1 MLPSEILRKVRQ
13 IEIRA
18 RGTVNSVLSGAYSS
32 SFRGR
37 GMEFAEVREYIPG
50 DEIRTIDWNVTARQ
64 GHPYVKK
71 FTEERELTVLLV
83 VDASASGDFGSRN
96 EMKGEIM
103 ATLSALLAFSAI
115 QNNDRV
121 GLLIFT
127 STVER
132 FIPPQKGRKHVLRV
146 IRELLYHKPR
156 EKGTDVA
163 GAIAHANRL
172 LRHRAVVFLVSDFV
186 APDFEKQ
193 LRLLQRRHD
202 AVAIKVGDPREQ
214 ELPDAG
220 FLELEDPETGEIA
233 LLDTGSHALRT
244 AFAAR
249 QRAGEARLQALFRR
263 TGTDAVNILGGRD
276 YDETIRPLIHYF
288 RKRANAR
295 TNRRATPRG

>member
-1 MLPSEILRKVRQ
+1 MIPSEVLRKVRQ

-37 GMEFAEVREYIPG
+37 GMEFAEVREYVPG

-64 GHPYVKK
+64 GHPFVKK
-71 FTEERELTVLLV
+71 FTEERELTVLLA
-83 VDASASGDFGSRN
+83 VDASASGDFGSRS

-146 IRELLYHKPR
+146 IRELLYHRPR
-156 EKGTDVA
+156 EKGTDIA

-172 LRHRAVVFLVSDFV
+172 LRHRAVVFLVSDFI
-186 APDFEKQ
+186 APDFEKP

-202 AVAIKVGDPREQ
+202 AVAIRVSDPRER

-220 FLELEDPETGEIA
+220 FLELEDPETGEVA
-233 LLDTGSHALRT
+233 LLDTGSRALRT

-249 QRAGEARLQALFRR
+249 RRVEETRLR
-263 TGTDAVNILGGRD
+263 
-276 YDETIRPLIHYF
+276 E
-288 RKRANAR
+288 
-295 TNRRATPRG
+295 

>member
-1 MLPSEILRKVRQ
+1 MIPSEILRKVRQ

-50 DEIRTIDWNVTARQ
+50 DEIRAIDWNVTARQ

-83 VDASASGDFGSRN
+83 VDASASGEFGSRN

-156 EKGTDVA
+156 ERGTDIA

-172 LRHRAVVFLVSDFV
+172 LAHRAVVFLVSDFF
-186 APDFEKQ
+186 APDFEKE

-202 AVAIKVGDPREQ
+202 AVAVRVSDPREHA
-214 ELPDAG
+214 LPDAG
-220 FLELEDPETGEIA
+220 FLELEDPETGEVA
-233 LLDTGSHALRT
+233 LVDTGSRRLRT
-244 AFAAR
+244 AFAAHR
-249 QRAGEARLQALFRR
+249 RAEEARLEALFRR
-263 TGTDAVNILGGRD
+263 TGTDAVHIPGGRD

-288 RKRANAR
+288 RMRAAQ
-295 TNRRATPRG
+295 RG

>member
-1 MLPSEILRKVRQ
+1 MIPSEILSKVRQ

-37 GMEFAEVREYIPG
+37 GMEFSEVREYVPG

-64 GHPYVKK
+64 GHPFVKK
-71 FTEERELTVLLV
+71 FTEERELTVLLA
-83 VDASASGDFGSRN
+83 VDASASGDFGSRS

-156 EKGTDVA
+156 ERGTDVA

-172 LRHRAVVFLVSDFV
+172 LRQRAVVFLVSDFA
-186 APDFEKQ
+186 APDFEKP

-202 AVAIKVGDPREQ
+202 AVAIKVSDPRERD
-214 ELPDAG
+214 LPNAG
-220 FLELEDPETGEIA
+220 FLELEDPETGTVA
-233 LLDTGSHALRT
+233 VLDTGSRALRQ
-244 AFAAR
+244 AFGAR
-249 QRAGEARLQALFRR
+249 RRAEEERLRALFRR
-263 TGTDAVNILGGRD
+263 TGTDAIDILAGRD

-288 RKRANAR
+288 RKRSKH
-295 TNRRATPRG
+295 RG

>member
-1 MLPSEILRKVRQ
+1 MIPSEILRKVRQ

-156 EKGTDVA
+156 ERGTDIA
-163 GAIAHANRL
+163 GALAHANRL
-172 LRHRAVVFLVSDFV
+172 LGHRAVVFLVSDFL
-186 APDFEKQ
+186 APDFERE

-202 AVAIKVGDPREQ
+202 AVAIKVSDPREHV
-214 ELPDAG
+214 LPDAG
-220 FLELEDPETGEIA
+220 FLELEDPETGEVT
-233 LLDTGSHALRT
+233 LVDTGNRTLRT

-249 QRAGEARLQALFRR
+249 RKGEEERLRALFRR
-263 TGTDAVNILGGRD
+263 TGTDAVDIIGGRD

-288 RKRANAR
+288 RM
-295 TNRRATPRG
+295 RATQRG

>member
-1 MLPSEILRKVRQ
+1 MIPSEILRKVRQ

-37 GMEFAEVREYIPG
+37 GMEFAEVREYVPG
-50 DEIRTIDWNVTARQ
+50 DEIRAIDWNVTARQ
-64 GHPYVKK
+64 GHPFVKK
-71 FTEERELTVLLV
+71 FTEERELTVLLA
-83 VDASASGDFGSRN
+83 VDASASGDFGTQS
-96 EMKGEIM
+96 EMKGELM

-156 EKGTDVA
+156 ERGTDIA
-163 GAIAHANRL
+163 NAIAHANRL
-172 LRHRAVVFLVSDFV
+172 LSHRAVVFLVSDFA
-186 APDFEKQ
+186 APDFEKP

-202 AVAIKVGDPREQ
+202 AVAIKVTDPRER

-220 FLELEDPETGEIA
+220 FLELEDPETGEVA
-233 LLDTGSHALRT
+233 LVDTGSRT
-244 AFAAR
+244 FREAFAAR
-249 QRAGEARLQALFRR
+249 QREEVRRLEALFRR
-263 TGTDAVNILGGRD
+263 TGTDAVDVLIGRD
-276 YDETIRPLIHYF
+276 YDETVRPLIHYF
-288 RKRANAR
+288 RKRAQK
-295 TNRRATPRG
+295 RG

>member
-1 MLPSEILRKVRQ
+1 MIPSEILRKVRQ

-64 GHPYVKK
+64 GHPFVKK
-71 FTEERELTVLLV
+71 FTEERELTVLLI
-83 VDASASGDFGSRN
+83 VDASASGDFGSRR

-146 IRELLYHKPR
+146 IRELLYHRPR
-156 EKGTDVA
+156 EKGTDIA

-172 LRHRAVVFLVSDFV
+172 LRHRAVVFLVSDFI
-186 APDFEKQ
+186 APDFEKP

-202 AVAIKVGDPREQ
+202 AVAIRVSDPRER

-220 FLELEDPETGEIA
+220 FLELEDPETGEVA
-233 LLDTGSHALRT
+233 LLDTGSRALRT

-249 QRAGEARLQALFRR
+249 RRVEETRLRELFRR
-263 TGTDAVNILGGRD
+263 TGTDAVDIPGGRD

-288 RKRANAR
+288 RKRA
-295 TNRRATPRG
+295 TQRG

>member
-1 MLPSEILRKVRQ
+1 MIPSEVLRKVRQ
-13 IEIRA
+13 IELRA

-37 GMEFAEVREYIPG
+37 GMEFAEVREYVPG

-64 GHPYVKK
+64 GHPFVKK
-71 FTEERELTVLLV
+71 FTEERELTVLLA
-83 VDASASGDFGSRN
+83 VDASASGDFGSRG

-156 EKGTDVA
+156 ERGTDLA
-163 GAIAHANRL
+163 GAIAHADRL
-172 LRHRAVVFLVSDFV
+172 LRRRAVVFLVSDFD
-186 APDFEKQ
+186 APDFEKS
-193 LRLLQRRHD
+193 LRLLQRKHD
-202 AVAIKVGDPREQ
+202 AVAIRVADPRER

-220 FLELEDPETGEIA
+220 FLELEDPETGAVRIV
-233 LLDTGSHALRT
+233 DTGDRRFRE
-244 AFAAR
+244 AFAR
-249 QRAGEARLQALFRR
+249 ESRAAAAKLEALFRR
-263 TGTDAVNILGGRD
+263 TGTDAVQITAGRD
-276 YDETIRPLIHYF
+276 YDETIDPLIRYF
-288 RKRANAR
+288 R
-295 TNRRATPRG
+295 RRARRRG

>member
-1 MLPSEILRKVRQ
+1 MIPSEILRKVRQ

-37 GMEFAEVREYIPG
+37 GMEFAEVREYVPG

-64 GHPYVKK
+64 GHPFVKK
-71 FTEERELTVLLV
+71 FTEEREQTVLLV
-83 VDASASGDFGSRN
+83 VDASASGDFGSRR
-96 EMKGEIM
+96 EMKGEVM
-103 ATLSALLAFSAI
+103 AMLSALLAFSAI

-132 FIPPQKGRKHVLRV
+132 FIHPQKGRKHVLRV

-156 EKGTDVA
+156 APGTDVA
-163 GAIAHANRL
+163 GALAQASRL
-172 LRHRAVVFLVSDFV
+172 LRQHAVVFIVSDF
-186 APDFEKQ
+186 ASPDFEKP

-202 AVAIKVGDPREQ
+202 AVALRVSDPRER

-220 FLELEDPETGEIA
+220 FLELEDPETGAFSFI
-233 LLDTGSHALRT
+233 DTGDRALRE
-244 AFAAR
+244 AFR
-249 QRAGEARLQALFRR
+249 TRAQTEDARLNNLFRR
-263 TGTDAVNILGGRD
+263 TGTDAVEILLGRD

-288 RKRANAR
+288 RKRAR
-295 TNRRATPRG
+295 KRG

>member
-1 MLPSEILRKVRQ
+1 MIPSEILRKVRQ

-37 GMEFAEVREYIPG
+37 GMEFAEVREYVPG

-64 GHPYVKK
+64 GHPFVKK
-71 FTEERELTVLLV
+71 FTEERELTVLLA
-83 VDASASGDFGSRN
+83 VDASASGDFGSQS

-156 EKGTDVA
+156 ERGTDLA
-163 GAIAHANRL
+163 GALAHADRL
-172 LRHRAVVFLVSDFV
+172 LSRRAVVFVVSDFA
-186 APDFEKQ
+186 APDFEKS
-193 LRLLQRRHD
+193 LRLLQRKHD
-202 AVAIKVGDPREQ
+202 AVAIKVTDPRER

-220 FLELEDPETGEIA
+220 FLELEDPETGTVVM
-233 LLDTGSHALRT
+233 LDTGSRALRDT
-244 AFAAR
+244 YRAGV
-249 QRAGEARLQALFRR
+249 RAGEERLRALFRR
-263 TGTDAVNILGGRD
+263 TGTDAVDIQTGRD

-288 RKRANAR
+288 RKRAR
-295 TNRRATPRG
+295 KRG

>member
-1 MLPSEILRKVRQ
+1 MIPSEILRKVRQ

-64 GHPYVKK
+64 GHPFVKK

-83 VDASASGDFGSRN
+83 VDASASGDFGSRG

-146 IRELLYHKPR
+146 IRELLFHKPR
-156 EKGTDVA
+156 NPGTDIA
-163 GAIAHANRL
+163 GALAHANRL
-172 LRHRAVVFLVSDFV
+172 IRQHAVVFVVSDFA
-186 APDFEKQ
+186 APDFEKP

-202 AVAIKVGDPREQ
+202 AVAIKVTDPRER
-214 ELPDAG
+214 ELPNAG
-220 FLELEDPETGEIA
+220 FLELEDPETGEFTV
-233 LLDTGSHALRT
+233 LDTGSASLRQAFALRYH
-244 AFAAR
+244 A
-249 QRAGEARLQALFRR
+249 EEERLQTLFRR
-263 TGTDAVNILGGRD
+263 TGTDTVEIVTGRD
-276 YDETIRPLIHYF
+276 YDDTIRPLIHYF
-288 RKRANAR
+288 RKRGK
-295 TNRRATPRG
+295 RRG

>member
-1 MLPSEILRKVRQ
+1 MIPSEILRKVRQ

-37 GMEFAEVREYIPG
+37 GMEFAEVREYVPG

-64 GHPYVKK
+64 GHPFVKK

-83 VDASASGDFGSRN
+83 VDASASGDFGSRS

-156 EKGTDVA
+156 AAGTDIA
-163 GAIAHANRL
+163 GALAHANRL
-172 LRHRAVVFLVSDFV
+172 LRQRAVVFVVSDFI
-186 APDFEKQ
+186 APDFEKP

-202 AVAIKVGDPREQ
+202 AVAIKVGDPRER
-214 ELPDAG
+214 ELPDTG
-220 FLELEDPETGEIA
+220 FLELEDPETGVVTVV
-233 LLDTGSHALRT
+233 DTGSRALRT

-249 QRAGEARLQALFRR
+249 QRAEEIRLQALFRR
-263 TGTDAVNILGGRD
+263 TGTDAIDVLTGRD

-288 RKRANAR
+288 RKRAKH
-295 TNRRATPRG
+295 RG

>member
-1 MLPSEILRKVRQ
+1 MIPSEILSKVRQ

-64 GHPYVKK
+64 GHPFVKK

-96 EMKGEIM
+96 EVKGEIM

-156 EKGTDVA
+156 ESGTDIA

-172 LRHRAVVFLVSDFV
+172 LRQRAVVFLVSDFD
-186 APDFEKQ
+186 APDFEKS

-202 AVAIKVGDPREQ
+202 AVAIKVSDPRERD
-214 ELPDAG
+214 LPDTG
-220 FLELEDPETGEIA
+220 FLELEDPETGA
-233 LLDTGSHALRT
+233 VTVVDTGSR
-244 AFAAR
+244 AFRIAFGAR
-249 QRAGEARLQALFRR
+249 RRAEEERLQALFRR
-263 TGTDAVNILGGRD
+263 TGTDAVDILAGHD

-288 RKRANAR
+288 RKRSKH
-295 TNRRATPRG
+295 RG

>member
-1 MLPSEILRKVRQ
+1 MIPSEILRKVRQ

-64 GHPYVKK
+64 GHPFVKK
-71 FTEERELTVLLV
+71 FTEERELTVLLI
-83 VDASASGDFGSRN
+83 VDASASGDFGSRG

-146 IRELLYHKPR
+146 IRELLYHRPR
-156 EKGTDVA
+156 EKGTDIA

-172 LRHRAVVFLVSDFV
+172 LRHRAVVFLVSDFI
-186 APDFEKQ
+186 APDFEKP

-202 AVAIKVGDPREQ
+202 AVAIRVSDPRER

-220 FLELEDPETGEIA
+220 FLELEDPETGEVA
-233 LLDTGSHALRT
+233 LLDTGSRALRT

-249 QRAGEARLQALFRR
+249 RRVEETRLRELFRR
-263 TGTDAVNILGGRD
+263 TGTDAVDIPGGRD

-288 RKRANAR
+288 RKRA
-295 TNRRATPRG
+295 TQRG

>member
-1 MLPSEILRKVRQ
+1 MIPSEILRKVRQ

-37 GMEFAEVREYIPG
+37 GMEFAEVREYVPG
-50 DEIRTIDWNVTARQ
+50 DEIRAIDWNVTARQ
-64 GHPYVKK
+64 GHPFVKK
-71 FTEERELTVLLV
+71 FTEERELTVLLA
-83 VDASASGDFGSRN
+83 VDASASGDFGTQS
-96 EMKGEIM
+96 EMKGELM

-156 EKGTDVA
+156 ERGTDIA
-163 GAIAHANRL
+163 NAIAHANRL
-172 LRHRAVVFLVSDFV
+172 LSHRAVVFLVSDFA
-186 APDFEKQ
+186 APDFEKP

-202 AVAIKVGDPREQ
+202 AVAIKVTDPRER

-220 FLELEDPETGEIA
+220 FLELEDPETGEVA
-233 LLDTGSHALRT
+233 LVDTGSRT
-244 AFAAR
+244 FREAFAAR
-249 QRAGEARLQALFRR
+249 QREEVRRLEALFRR
-263 TGTDAVNILGGRD
+263 TGTDAVDILIGRD
-276 YDETIRPLIHYF
+276 YDETVRPLIHYF
-288 RKRANAR
+288 RKRAQK
-295 TNRRATPRG
+295 RG